1 MLGGFGS
8 IPGALVGGIIIGLIE
23 LFAGAYLPDG
33 FKDVA
38 RLHRAAADAGRP
50 AAGPVRHRRPQ
61 EGLSAAMRFPSR
73 PPTTRTSACSAT
85 AVAALLVRPARR
97 ACSLL
102 PLAAADDY
110 LSATSA
116 CVFIYGIC
124 GVSLMVLAGYT
135 GLVSLG
141 HAAFLGIG
149 AYAHAYFIQHLACR
163 GSWRWSLAVLI
174 TAAVRRWSS
183 ACRRCA

>member
-33 FKDVA
+33 FKD
-38 RLHRAAADAGRP
+38 AAPYIVLLVMLA
-50 AAGPVRHRRPQ
+50 VRPQ
-61 EGLSAAMRFPSR
+61 GLFGTLGAQESVGAAMRFLFKTAYNQDIRLFRDTVDALWYGPAR
-73 PPTTRTSACSAT
+73 RRRAAA
-85 AVAALLVRPARR
+85 AVAAVRLLVGEIT
-97 ACSLL
+97 L
-102 PLAAADDY
+102 
-110 LSATSA
+110 
-116 CVFIYGIC
+116 VFIYGI
-124 GVSLMVLAGYT
+124 VRLSLMVLVGYT

-149 AYAHAYFIQHLACR
+149 AYAHAYFLQHGVPWVVVGGA
-163 GSWRWSLAVLI
+163 GASLSPRR
-174 TAAVRRWSS
+174 AASSS